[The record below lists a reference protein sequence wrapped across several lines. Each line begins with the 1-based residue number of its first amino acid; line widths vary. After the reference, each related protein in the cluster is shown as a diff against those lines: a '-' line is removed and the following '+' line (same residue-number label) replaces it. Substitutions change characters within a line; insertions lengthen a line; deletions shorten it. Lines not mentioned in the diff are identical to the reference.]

1 MEFISQTL
9 NLENLNWEHIAK
21 FIWGLYMVLWAAIRF
36 RPNKKSRRTN
46 ISFTD
51 RSPIERFS
59 MAISFTGLGI
69 IPAIWVFTNLL
80 DQFDRP
86 TNAFILI
93 VGTLIAITAL
103 ILFRKT
109 HKALGK
115 MWSHSLDLRDDHKLV
130 SKGVYKYVRH
140 PMYSAFWLWAFA
152 LPFLLSNW
160 IAGFAGIIGFG
171 TLFFL
176 RVGQEEKMMEKQFG
190 KEYRDYCNRTKRII
204 PKIY

>member
-1 MEFISQTL
+1 MELVPEYL
-9 NLENLNWEHIAK
+9 NLEHIAK
-21 FIWGLYMVLWAAIRF
+21 VIWALYMILWAAIRF
-36 RPNKKSRRTN
+36 RPNKNSRRTG

-51 RSPIERFS
+51 RSPVERFS

-69 IPAIWVFTNLL
+69 IPAIWVFTDLL
-80 DQFDRP
+80 DKFDHP
-86 TNAFILI
+86 TNLSILI
-93 VGTLIAITAL
+93 IGTLIAISAL
-103 ILFRKT
+103 LLFRKT

-130 SKGVYKYVRH
+130 SDGVYKYVRH
-140 PMYSAFWLWAFA
+140 PMYSAFWLWALA

-176 RVGQEEKMMEKQFG
+176 RVGQEERMMESQFG
-190 KEYRDYCNRTKRII
+190 EEYRDYCAHTKRII
-204 PKIY
+204 PRIY

>member
-1 MEFISQTL
+1 MYSVL
-9 NLENLNWEHIAK
+9 ANLDLEHIAK
-21 FIWGLYMVLWAAIRF
+21 IIWAIYMVLWAAIRF
-36 RPNKKSRRTN
+36 RPNKKSRKTG
-46 ISFTD
+46 ISFTN

-80 DQFDRP
+80 DKFDRP
-86 TNAFILI
+86 TNFLMVLI
-93 VGTLIAITAL
+93 GTLTAIAAL

-130 SKGVYKYVRH
+130 SEGVYKYVRH
-140 PMYSAFWLWAFA
+140 PMYSAFWLWALA

-176 RVGQEEKMMEKQFG
+176 RVGEEEKMMEQQFG
-190 KEYRDYCNRTKRII
+190 EEYRDYCNRTKRII
-204 PKIY
+204 PNIY

>member
-1 MEFISQTL
+1 MELVPEYL
-9 NLENLNWEHIAK
+9 NLEHIAK
-21 FIWGLYMVLWAAIRF
+21 VIWALYMILWAAIRF
-36 RPNKKSRRTN
+36 RPNKNSRRTG

-51 RSPIERFS
+51 RSPVERFS

-69 IPAIWVFTNLL
+69 IPAIWVFTDLL
-80 DQFDRP
+80 DKFDHA
-86 TNAFILI
+86 TNLTVLI
-93 VGTLIAITAL
+93 IGTLIAISAL

-130 SKGVYKYVRH
+130 SHGVYKYVRH

-176 RVGQEEKMMEKQFG
+176 RVGQEEKMMESQFG
-190 KEYRDYCNRTKRII
+190 EEYRDYCAHTKRII
-204 PKIY
+204 PRIY

>member
-1 MEFISQTL
+1 MEIALQNL
-9 NLENLNWEHIAK
+9 NLELIAK
-21 FIWGLYMVLWAAIRF
+21 IIWGIYMVLWAAIRF
-36 RPNKKSRRTN
+36 RPNKNSRRTG

-51 RSPIERFS
+51 RSPVERFS

-80 DQFDRP
+80 DKFDHS
-86 TNAFILI
+86 TSTLLVVI
-93 VGTLIAITAL
+93 GTIIAIFAL
-103 ILFRKT
+103 MLFRKT

-130 SKGVYKYVRH
+130 SEGVYKYVRH
-140 PMYSAFWLWAFA
+140 PMYSAFWLWAIA

-176 RVGQEEKMMEKQFG
+176 RVGQEEKMMENQFG
-190 KEYRDYCNRTKRII
+190 EEYREYCARTKRII
-204 PKIY
+204 PNIY